1 MRGGTAECAEELGKL
16 QLEARRLLSVSVPG
30 VRLRRRQVLGPRRK
44 RQRSTACSPASA
56 ACRRFGC
63 GCRADS
69 CSCAQGGE
77 GHRATARG
85 RGQNGRAARQEA
97 NPTREP
103 RVAHSGH
110 PHSPWPGSLPTAPP
124 QLACPTAACLWAGTH
139 ARRRCWHAD
148 IPSDRAQSHGPARD
162 LVNFRLG
169 SRLRRPNCHSCE
181 HTSCAVCV
189 VSPFLELKVA
199 VLGPKIADFFLAG
212 LRPAPRWG
220 CRPRPR

>member
-1 MRGGTAECAEELGKL
+1 MRAFGAHESSIRHATSLSEQTERRLPIARRNCRVRGGTAECAEELGKL

-69 CSCAQGGE
+69 CNCAQGGE

-85 RGQNGRAARQEA
+85 RGQNGRLPGRR
-97 NPTREP
+97 PTPRESP
-103 RVAHSGH
+103 ELHTVAIHTALGPVACPL
-110 PHSPWPGSLPTAPP
+110 PHRSLHVPP
-124 QLACPTAACLWAGTH
+124 QLACGLAHMRGVAAGTLISLAIEPRVTAPH
-139 ARRRCWHAD
+139 V
-148 IPSDRAQSHGPARD
+148 I
-162 LVNFRLG
+162 VNFRLG

-181 HTSCAVCV
+181 HISCAVCV
-189 VSPFLELKVA
+189 V
-199 VLGPKIADFFLAG
+199 
-212 LRPAPRWG
+212 
-220 CRPRPR
+220 